1 MSWHWYLAYL
11 EMPKR
16 FVQWIIEDYG
26 GLQYTNIPIIGII
39 IYIHIHIY
47 IYDVI
52 INYHT
57 KPQSDPCITSRI
69 GSMRAFSPWKK
80 PGTLRSLGGSELA
93 DEARPG
99 AKKPFF
105 SGEND
110 ERT

>member
-1 MSWHWYLAYL
+1 MG
-11 EMPKR
+11 
-16 FVQWIIEDYG
+16 DYS
-26 GLQYTNIPIIGII
+26 IPISQLLGLLY
-39 IYIHIHIY
+39 IYIYIY